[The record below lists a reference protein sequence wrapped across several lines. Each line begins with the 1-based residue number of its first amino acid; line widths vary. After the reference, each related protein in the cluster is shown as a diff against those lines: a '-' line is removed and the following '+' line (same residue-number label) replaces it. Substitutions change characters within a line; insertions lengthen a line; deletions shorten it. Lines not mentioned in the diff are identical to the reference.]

1 MACGARVEVTETYW
15 PVCWKWFVSYPC
27 KKSRTVTRFRYDF
40 IPWRSRITHMRL
52 LKTLVT
58 VMAVTAIAA
67 CSTTATLY
75 PVDGPLSKQQP
86 LPVLTAAVDGIMGNT
101 GGISLSLPDG
111 ERCTGK
117 WSSIAP
123 MSVGFSTATASGSAR
138 NGMASVWT
146 TVYGSGLSM
155 RNLPGV
161 NKGEAMLVGNRGTV
175 IQVEFYT
182 GSGTA
187 NGTGVA
193 KDNKGNVFKVLF

>member
-1 MACGARVEVTETYW
+1 M
-15 PVCWKWFVSYPC
+15 
-27 KKSRTVTRFRYDF
+27 TVRATL
-40 IPWRSRITHMRL
+40 TAL
-52 LKTLVT
+52 TLVVSLT
-58 VMAVTAIAA
+58 A

-111 ERCTGK
+111 EYCKGR

-123 MSVGFSTATASGSAR
+123 MSVGYSAVSATGSGT
-138 NGMASVWT
+138 NGMATVWA
-146 TVYGSGLSM
+146 TVYGSGLSI

-161 NKGEAMLVGNRGTV
+161 NKGEAMLVGDRGTV

-187 NGTGVA
+187 NGSGVA

>member
-1 MACGARVEVTETYW
+1 MG
-15 PVCWKWFVSYPC
+15 
-27 KKSRTVTRFRYDF
+27 
-40 IPWRSRITHMRL
+40 L

-58 VMAVTAIAA
+58 VLAVTAIVA

-75 PVDGPLSKQQP
+75 PVDGPMSKQQP
-86 LPVLTAAVDGIMGNT
+86 LPVLTATVDGIMGNT
-101 GGISLSLPDG
+101 GGISLSLPNG
-111 ERCTGK
+111 EQCTGR

-123 MSVGFSTATASGSAR
+123 MSVGFSAATASGSATS
-138 NGMASVWT
+138 GMASVWT
-146 TVYGSGLSM
+146 AVYGSGFSI

>member
-1 MACGARVEVTETYW
+1 M
-15 PVCWKWFVSYPC
+15 K
-27 KKSRTVTRFRYDF
+27 RY
-40 IPWRSRITHMRL
+40 
-52 LKTLVT
+52 KTL
-58 VMAVTAIAA
+58 AVTILATLLAA

-86 LPVLTAAVDGIMGNT
+86 LPVLTAVIDGIMGNT
-101 GGISLSLPDG
+101 GGISMTLPDG

-123 MSVGFSTATASGSAR
+123 MSVGVSTASASGTAT
-138 NGMASVWT
+138 NGIASVWT
-146 TVYGSGLSM
+146 TVYGSGFSV

-161 NKGEAMLVGNRGTV
+161 NKGEAMLVGERGTV

-187 NGTGVA
+187 NGSGVA
-193 KDNKGNVFKVLF
+193 KDNKGNIYKVLF

>member
-1 MACGARVEVTETYW
+1 M
-15 PVCWKWFVSYPC
+15 KLF
-27 KKSRTVTRFRYDF
+27 K
-40 IPWRSRITHMRL
+40 
-52 LKTLVT
+52 
-58 VMAVTAIAA
+58 AIVFAILAAQLAA

-86 LPVLTAAVDGIMGNT
+86 LPVLTATVDGIMGNT
-101 GGISLSLPDG
+101 GGISMTLPDG
-111 ERCTGK
+111 EQCTGK

-123 MSVGFSTATASGSAR
+123 MSVGFSSASASGAAT

-146 TVYGSGLSM
+146 TVYGSGFSV

-161 NKGEAMLVGNRGTV
+161 NKGEAMLVGDRGTV

-193 KDNKGNVFKVLF
+193 RDNKGNIYKVLF

>member
-1 MACGARVEVTETYW
+1 
-15 PVCWKWFVSYPC
+15 
-27 KKSRTVTRFRYDF
+27 
-40 IPWRSRITHMRL
+40 MRL

-58 VMAVTAIAA
+58 VMAVTAIVA

-123 MSVGFSTATASGSAR
+123 MSVGFSTATASGSAT
-138 NGMASVWT
+138 NAMASVWT
-146 TVYGSGLSM
+146 TVYGSGFSV